1 MVDYISYL
9 TNPSSDRLILT
20 TKLWL
25 GRQEWIQK
33 SWKVEGNCHVAV
45 SRWLFRIRMNWII
58 SVLSRRYFVFLFI
71 WNLKYWDNNNV
82 SYIKIDLFF
91 RYPQLVLSSLP
102 TDLVNAKYI
111 FYWKSF
117 QTKRFTLTQHSVY
130 FLMLNSFQTEELY
143 LKLKIAW

>member
-111 FYWKSF
+111 HI
-117 QTKRFTLTQHSVY
+117 L
-130 FLMLNSFQTEELY
+130 
-143 LKLKIAW
+143 LKIWIGSLFGSPPDISFLETSVCPGPRE